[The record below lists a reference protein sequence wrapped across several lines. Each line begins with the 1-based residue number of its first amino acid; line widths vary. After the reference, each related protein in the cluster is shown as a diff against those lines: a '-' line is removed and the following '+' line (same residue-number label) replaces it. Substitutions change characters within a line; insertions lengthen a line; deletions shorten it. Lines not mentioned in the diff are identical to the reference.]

1 MVADNPHHPSERDA
15 YRIHPSERHAYRISI
30 TPVSV
35 TPIAIVERIAPRAPN
50 PFRFGALAR
59 HDAFTDRVD
68 EVAELIADARNGQD
82 VVIFAPRRF
91 GKTSLVDRVGQRLV
105 RDKVLVGQVNLMKAP
120 TKEKLAEKLAAVVHE
135 DIAGPLAR
143 ARDFTTRVFRGLRI
157 TPTVNMDPQTGA
169 LGFSFAAGHQAED
182 VDATLER
189 LLELVAEVAADRD
202 RTALL
207 VLDEFQEIIEIDRD
221 LPKLLRSVFQEQP
234 DVAHFYLGSRR
245 HMMRRIFN
253 DEHEP
258 FWRSAKQLELGPI
271 PPAPFG
277 AFIAERFAAT
287 GRKADPAVVERALD
301 ITGGHPYATQEL
313 CYFLWELTPG
323 RQTANAARL
332 EAAVERVLRSE
343 HTHFSLLW
351 DRASANQKLVLQA
364 LAREPG
370 HPLSEQ
376 YRRRHGLRPVS
387 STQKAIE
394 TLERDEVVARERGRT
409 WIAEPFLREWIR
421 ANAE

>member
-1 MVADNPHHPSERDA
+1 MHRCAAADRAGRLPASDNANQRYASYDSDPTVP
-15 YRIHPSERHAYRISI
+15 
-30 TPVSV
+30 
-35 TPIAIVERIAPRAPN
+35 PRTPN

-59 HDAFTDRVD
+59 DDAFTDRDD
-68 EVAELIADARNGQD
+68 EVGELIADARNGQD

-91 GKTSLVDRVGQRLV
+91 GKTSLVDRVEQRLV

-120 TKEKLAEKLAAVVHE
+120 TKEKLAEKLAAVIYD
-135 DIAGPLAR
+135 DIAGPLTR
-143 ARDFTTRVFRGLRI
+143 AKDFGARVFRGLRI
-157 TPTVNMDPQTGA
+157 APTMTVDPQTGA

-189 LLELVAEVAADRD
+189 LFELVAEVAADRD

-234 DVAHFYLGSRR
+234 DVGHFYLGSRR
-245 HMMRRIFN
+245 HMMERIFN
-253 DEHEP
+253 DENEP

-271 PPAPFG
+271 AAEPF
-277 AFIAERFAAT
+277 AAYIAQRFADS
-287 GRKADPAVVERALD
+287 GRKIDPAVVDRVLE

-313 CYFLWELTPG
+313 CYFLWEQTPG
-323 RQTANAARL
+323 RQTANPARL
-332 EAAVERVLRSE
+332 AAALDRVLRSE

-364 LAREPG
+364 LARESG

-394 TLERDEVVARERGRT
+394 ALAREEVVARDRGRT